1 MPLVT
6 CPRYAAS
13 VYAIAAGENVGIM
26 GAADLK
32 RCERVRHN
40 ERTKS
45 GVDLLLVCAEMR
57 KAMEAEI
64 GPIFDYGEEVAWSR
78 DSHGKRF
85 YERWEQLEGTLLID
99 EQRHPS
105 VVLDISPGGAAIWT
119 ESAPALTSGTE
130 VWFELEGMHRF
141 PAQLVRL
148 NGRVLGLMFL
158 LGQDQRQ
165 SLTAWLLRRREALKA
180 LRT

>member
-6 CPRYAAS
+6 CPRCAAS

-32 RCERVRHN
+32 RCERVRHH

-45 GVDLLLVCAEMR
+45 GVDLLLACVEMR

-64 GPIFDYGEEVAWSR
+64 GPIFDYSEEVAWSR

-158 LGQDQRQ
+158 LGQVASTKVGAAPKGKILEWIEQ
-165 SLTAWLLRRREALKA
+165 SI
-180 LRT
+180 